1 MLCSQLVS
9 IAAKWPQKIGR
20 FPQCAYLWFI
30 SHNGSNS
37 ESFSLSI
44 LPLQTN
50 SPALRQVHCALS
62 ARASSS
68 VSCLIKLSS
77 LIQCI
82 LLSGCLSSLHLYPS
96 TSSIS
101 SWSPTVFRSLA
112 SSLTFLSWGQAC
124 DGHPGLCWQ
133 WSTVLRGSR
142 RWPLAWIASHQ
153 FPRWYT
159 GSYRGGGGK
168 QGKTH
173 LVPLQMV
180 QTLCQTAQFHPKTDS
195 LHHRSAVTS
204 PSLSPQ
210 QTSWLN
216 ASLSLSGTCTQTQRG
231 KKTME
236 PNKHLSAL
244 SDSSA
249 HCVNAADGVEWQRC
263 LFPQQRN

>member
-20 FPQCAYLWFI
+20 FPQYAYLWFV

-37 ESFSLSI
+37 ESSIYSALTNGFSCPQTSPLCSVCEGFFLLIMSYKIIFLDPMHPSLWLPIFAPSLSI
-44 LPLQTN
+44 NFLYFFLK
-50 SPALRQVHCALS
+50 LHC
-62 ARASSS
+62 
-68 VSCLIKLSS
+68 VPFSS
-77 LIQCI
+77 LQPN
-82 LLSGCLSSLHLYPS
+82 LPFLGSGPWW
-96 TSSIS
+96 TS
-101 SWSPTVFRSLA
+101 WPVLTVIHSASRQPAVA
-112 SSLTFLSWGQAC
+112 SSLDRFSSIPSVVHRILSW
-124 DGHPGLCWQ
+124 
-133 WSTVLRGSR
+133 R
-142 RWPLAWIASHQ
+142 R
-153 FPRWYT
+153 
-159 GSYRGGGGK
+159 GK

-173 LVPLQMV
+173 LVLLQMV
-180 QTLCQTAQFHPKTDS
+180 QTLWQTAQFHPKTDS

-236 PNKHLSAL
+236 PNKHLAAL